1 MMRFR
6 TGRPSLA
13 SNDGVRAAYAAHGDE
28 LYRAARRLC
37 GDGALAE
44 EIVQETF
51 VRAWRAADR
60 FDERLGSLRTWL
72 FGIMRNLVIDQARA
86 AAVRPRRLGP
96 IDAARAERAAE
107 PVFDVD
113 EIDRA
118 IVGWQVEEAM
128 RRLTTDH
135 QIVLAEVHL
144 RGRSVAVVA
153 EELGVPVGTV
163 KSRVYYALRAL
174 RVALDELGWHDD
186 THDEG
191 ASTR

>member
-1 MMRFR
+1 MRLR
-6 TGRPSLA
+6 TGQPSLA

-60 FDERLGSLRTWL
+60 YDERLGSLRTWL
-72 FGIMRNLVIDQARA
+72 FGIMRHLVIDQARA
-86 AAVRPRRLGP
+86 AAVRPL
-96 IDAARAERAAE
+96 RAGSVPTGSVPE
-107 PVFDVD
+107 PVFDAD

-135 QIVLAEVHL
+135 QVVLVEVHL
-144 RGRSVAVVA
+144 RGRPIAEVAGD
-153 EELGVPVGTV
+153 LGIPDGTV

-174 RVALDELGWHDD
+174 RVALDELGWNDD
-186 THDEG
+186 AVSEWG
-191 ASTR
+191 PR

>member
-1 MMRFR
+1 MRFR
-6 TGRPSLA
+6 TGSTSLA

-37 GDGALAE
+37 GDAALAE

-60 FDERLGSLRTWL
+60 YDERLGSLRTWL
-72 FGIMRNLVIDQARA
+72 FGIMRHLVIDQARA
-86 AAVRPRRLGP
+86 AAVRPL
-96 IDAARAERAAE
+96 RAGSVTADSSAE
-107 PVFDVD
+107 PAFDAD

-135 QIVLAEVHL
+135 QVVLAEVHL
-144 RGRSVAVVA
+144 RGRPIAEVAGD
-153 EELGVPVGTV
+153 LGVPEGTV

-174 RVALDELGWHDD
+174 RVALDELGWQDD
-186 THDEG
+186 TVSERG
-191 ASTR
+191 GR